1 MDVHQYAEKAANLY
15 QQHGSPEAA
24 ASALDKAAK
33 MLETDHPEKALLL
46 YQHALD
52 VVMVGCPVLYR
63 LRVACYC
70 KRVSPYS
77 DRGLDAARNGV
88 PEQSRAAAGEAAD
101 VRPGGRRDSSR
112 DRAEPAE

>member
-63 LRVACYC
+63 LRVACHC
-70 KRVSPYS
+70 
-77 DRGLDAARNGV
+77 
-88 PEQSRAAAGEAAD
+88 
-101 VRPGGRRDSSR
+101 
-112 DRAEPAE
+112 